1 MPSDLRLMCAGDMTL
16 IPIKWSENRNWI
28 MPIFETIKSCRGYDA
43 FQEWSRDRDAANPD
57 LLYKN
62 AARLHVKGI

>member
-1 MPSDLRLMCAGDMTL
+1 MTF

-28 MPIFETIKSCRGYDA
+28 MPIFETVHSCRDYDA
-43 FQEWSRDRDAANPD
+43 LKKWSSDRDAADPN

-62 AARLHVKGI
+62 AARLHAKGI